1 MLHLDVKGVHSM
13 ISSNENLSTFYKWVL
28 NRSTS
33 LTLPYHNL
41 RHTFCMMQLIGTIW
55 NHSQT
60 DDSYGFKLSDEDLYV
75 LLVSALFHDFSHS
88 GGVHSDKENVA
99 NAIAGLERCLDEC
112 TEYSSKLN
120 WLKSS
125 CASVIRATE
134 YPYVIPDEDLDLRQR
149 IIRECD
155 ILVAF
160 FDDVFLQNIIG
171 LSAEMRMTDVPK
183 YVMDWLKFI
192 MDSSKK
198 FQLKY
203 SLDVIDKYSAELVD
217 EMKTF
222 IETWH

>member
-1 MLHLDVKGVHSM
+1 
-13 ISSNENLSTFYKWVL
+13 
-28 NRSTS
+28 
-33 LTLPYHNL
+33 
-41 RHTFCMMQLIGTIW
+41 
-55 NHSQT
+55 
-60 DDSYGFKLSDEDLYV
+60 
-75 LLVSALFHDFSHS
+75 
-88 GGVHSDKENVA
+88 
-99 NAIAGLERCLDEC
+99 
-112 TEYSSKLN
+112 
-120 WLKSS
+120 
-125 CASVIRATE
+125 
-134 YPYVIPDEDLDLRQR
+134 LRQR